1 MSLATRCPACGTV
14 FRVVQDQLRVSEGWV
29 RCGRCAE
36 VFNAVEQLVE
46 VPAPGLRP
54 MPPEAP
60 PPTAHDPGS
69 DTAPAVSLGRSADI
83 EIEPALPIEARGQ
96 AFEAPAPPDAAIDR
110 TDSVDLP
117 IAIDDDDRRWPAATT
132 RGQADALAAD
142 SSITPAPSASAG
154 WSTRPHDAASAVDEP
169 TLDAEAAPSF
179 LREQAS
185 NDAWSRPGTR
195 RVLWSLSAAL
205 LVLLLVQVAVD
216 YRNLLAARWPALA
229 PAIASICSWSG
240 CRMEPP
246 RWIEAIVVDSSGL
259 VRVEGTQTYRLS
271 VVLRNRAAMPLA
283 MPAVDLTLTDLRGA
297 VIARRVLN
305 APELGSNA
313 NSVAPLAE
321 LPLLAT
327 LAVPLPPG
335 TAVAG
340 YTIEFFY
347 P

>member
-1 MSLATRCPACGTV
+1 MSLATRCPACGTI

-36 VFNAVEQLVE
+36 VFNAVEHLVE

-54 MPPEAP
+54 APPETA
-60 PPTAHDPGS
+60 TASAHDAGS
-69 DTAPAVSLGRSADI
+69 DTAPAVAIGRNADI
-83 EIEPALPIEARGQ
+83 EIEPE
-96 AFEAPAPPDAAIDR
+96 PPMAATDR
-110 TDSVDLP
+110 AYPQHAQPDDSPDQVDLP
-117 IAIDDDDRRWPAATT
+117 IAIDDDDRRPLGTT
-132 RGQADALAAD
+132 ARTQ
-142 SSITPAPSASAG
+142 STTPATHSSLAHAPSAGNEPMTMPPPSASA
-154 WSTRPHDAASAVDEP
+154 ADEP
-169 TLDAEAAPSF
+169 SLAGEAAPSF
-179 LREQAS
+179 LRERAS
-185 NDAWSRPGTR
+185 NGPWSRPGTR
-195 RVLWSLSAAL
+195 RVLWGLAAAM
-205 LVLLLVQVAVD
+205 LLLLAVQVAVE

-229 PAIASICSWSG
+229 PSIAAICNWSG

-271 VVLRNRAAMPLA
+271 VMLRNRAAMPLA
-283 MPAVDLTLTDLRGA
+283 MPAVDLTLTDLRGG
-297 VIARRVLN
+297 VIARRVLS
-305 APELGSNA
+305 ARDLGSSA

-321 LPLLAT
+321 LPLVAT
-327 LAVPLPPG
+327 LAVPLPPD

>member
-60 PPTAHDPGS
+60 PPFADEPGI
-69 DTAPAVSLGRSADI
+69 DTAPAVSMGRSADI
-83 EIEPALPIEARGQ
+83 EIEPALPAAASGHSLQEPAR
-96 AFEAPAPPDAAIDR
+96 PDAGFDR
-110 TDSVDLP
+110 VDLP
-117 IAIDDDDRRWPAATT
+117 ITIDDDDRRPLGAAAPV
-132 RGQADALAAD
+132 GQQSL
-142 SSITPAPSASAG
+142 SASA
-154 WSTRPHDAASAVDEP
+154 SMTPAASASAEPLTVPRDAASAIDDP
-169 TLDAEAAPSF
+169 TLAGETAPSF
-179 LREQAS
+179 LREPAS
-185 NDAWSRPGTR
+185 NDPWSRPAAR
-195 RVLWSLSAAL
+195 RMLWTLSAAML
-205 LVLLLVQVAVD
+205 LLLLVQVAVE

-229 PAIASICSWSG
+229 PAIESICNWSG
-240 CRMEPP
+240 CRIEPP
-246 RWIEAIVVDSSGL
+246 RWIEAVVVDSSGL

-297 VIARRVLN
+297 VIARRMLS
-305 APELGSNA
+305 ARELGSSA
-313 NSVAPLAE
+313 NSVAALAE

-335 TAVAG
+335 TTVAG